1 MKKNNS
7 LAEGPDGLVYTARL
21 PLSSATLN
29 WLADLIRGHCKKV
42 GSRWRALPAGKI
54 AGLVLAVLRCDQR
67 PGDLAGGNGVHRT
80 TVTRWV
86 REVVGLLAARAPR
99 LDRALKKIAR
109 SGGGVVL
116 LDGSLIRTRRRTGTE
131 NRKNY
136 SGKHKCHGLL
146 VIALTDDKGRLAW
159 VSAVR
164 PGRTS
169 EITACRHDKLTAHL
183 RAAGLGAIADL
194 GFVGL
199 DDSGPDAD
207 PAVITGYK
215 AARNKPLTRGQKLS
229 NKATAERST
238 RPRRPHSD
246 NTWTNSEFKAAR
258 WRRTNRATVEW
269 STRRFAVMIRQPT
282 SSQQACSM
290 RREERTPLL

>member
-1 MKKNNS
+1 MKKSNS
-7 LAEGPDGLVYTARL
+7 AVEGPDGLVYTARL

-29 WLADLIRGHCKKV
+29 WLADLIRGHLKKI

-54 AGLVLAVLRCDQR
+54 ATIVLAALRCDQR

-86 REVVGLLAARAPR
+86 REVIGLLAARAPR

-109 SGGGVVL
+109 MGGGIVL
-116 LDGSLIRTRRRTGTE
+116 LDGSVVRTRRRTGKE

-136 SGKHKCHGLL
+136 SGKNKCHGLL
-146 VIALTDDKGRLAW
+146 VIALTDDRGRLLW
-159 VSAVR
+159 ISAAR

-169 EITACRHDKLTAHL
+169 EITACRHGKLTQKL
-183 RAAGLGAIADL
+183 REVGLGAIADL

-199 DDSGPDAD
+199 DDGGPDAD

-215 AARNKPLTRGQKLS
+215 AARNRPLTRGQKLS
-229 NKATAERST
+229 NTALAAVRAPVEHGFAHLKNWRVLGKVRTDPAWATALVR
-238 RPRRPHSD
+238 
-246 NTWTNSEFKAAR
+246 ALLVL
-258 WRRTNRATVEW
+258 TNREVA
-269 STRRFAVMIRQPT
+269 R
-282 SSQQACSM
+282 
-290 RREERTPLL
+290 